1 MSGVLLEST
10 DTMRQMAEHPFELGG
25 LSILDKD
32 APNSKDPNTVGT
44 SSKKLASSN
53 VMTLPST

>member
-1 MSGVLLEST
+1 
-10 DTMRQMAEHPFELGG
+10 MADAPFELGG

-32 APNSKDPNTVGT
+32 APNSKDLNTVGT
-44 SSKKLASSN
+44 SSKKLALSN